1 MSEPGQRR
9 SNFTSTSFLD
19 IIACGFGAIVL
30 LVLLAKDSPDPL
42 VYDAQAA
49 VAQLDALATEMTRRD
64 EAMSRIRE
72 VREQIAREKTRI
84 ALGTEMIDLTE
95 QNLGDID
102 RKIDEYEQRAVAL
115 KESIKQVSSEKKAP
129 APSPRIENVGG
140 IPVDRKY
147 IVFVIDTSGSMQQI
161 WPRVMAQVK
170 SLLEA
175 HPKVEGFQVMNDTGS
190 HLIST
195 YAGRWIP
202 DSPARRASVLR
213 AIKNWATMSYSDP
226 VPGIKAALGVYS
238 AYRKDLSIYVMGDEY
253 SGGSYDISLE
263 QISRLNTDPTTRK
276 SQARIHGIGF
286 FNPLTPITNQ
296 QYSTFMREVARQ
308 NGGAFVAI
316 AG

>member
-1 MSEPGQRR
+1 MSTPRERR
-9 SNFTSTSFLD
+9 NSFASTSFLD

-30 LVLLAKDSPDPL
+30 LVLLARDSPDPSVHDMQASTARLEEL
-42 VYDAQAA
+42 VA
-49 VAQLDALATEMTRRD
+49 EMARRD
-64 EAMSRIRE
+64 EAASRIRE
-72 VREQIAREKTRI
+72 IEEQIARGKTRV

-95 QNLGDID
+95 QSLGDID
-102 RKIDEYEQRAVAL
+102 RRIDEHEQRIASL
-115 KESIKQVSSEKKAP
+115 MESMNQQKKENKPP
-129 APSPRIENVGG
+129 APKIENVGG

-147 IVFVIDTSGSMQQI
+147 VIFVIDTSGSMQEI
-161 WPRVMAQVK
+161 WPRVMAQVE

-195 YAGRWIP
+195 YARRWIP

-213 AIKNWATMSYSDP
+213 SIRNWAPMSYSDP
-226 VPGIKAALGVYS
+226 VPGIKAALRAYS
-238 AYRKDLSIYVMGDEY
+238 SYRKDLSIYVMGDEY

-263 QISRLNTDPTTRK
+263 QISRLNTDPKTRK

-286 FNPLTPITNQ
+286 FNPLTPVTNL
-296 QYSTFMREVARQ
+296 QYSTLMREVARQ
-308 NGGAFVAI
+308 NGGAFVAV

>member
-1 MSEPGQRR
+1 MSTPRERR
-9 SNFTSTSFLD
+9 NSFASTSFLD

-30 LVLLAKDSPDPL
+30 LVLLARDSPDPSVHDMQASTARLEEL
-42 VYDAQAA
+42 VA
-49 VAQLDALATEMTRRD
+49 EMARRD
-64 EAMSRIRE
+64 EATSRIRE
-72 VREQIAREKTRI
+72 IEEQIARGKTRV

-95 QNLGDID
+95 QSLGDID
-102 RKIDEYEQRAVAL
+102 RRIDEHEQRIASL
-115 KESIKQVSSEKKAP
+115 MESMNQQKKENKPP
-129 APSPRIENVGG
+129 APKIENVGG

-147 IVFVIDTSGSMQQI
+147 VIFVIDTSGSMQEI
-161 WPRVMAQVK
+161 WPRVMAQVE

-195 YAGRWIP
+195 YARRWIP

-213 AIKNWATMSYSDP
+213 SIRNWAPMSYSDP
-226 VPGIKAALGVYS
+226 VPGIKAALRAYS
-238 AYRKDLSIYVMGDEY
+238 SYRKDLSIYVMGDEY

-263 QISRLNTDPTTRK
+263 QISRLNTDPKTRK

-286 FNPLTPITNQ
+286 FNPLTPVTNL
-296 QYSTFMREVARQ
+296 QYSTLMREVARQ
-308 NGGAFVAI
+308 NGGAFVAV

>member
-1 MSEPGQRR
+1 MNTPRERR
-9 SNFTSTSFLD
+9 NSFASTSFLD

-30 LVLLAKDSPDPL
+30 LVLLARDSPDPS
-42 VYDAQAA
+42 VHDMQAST
-49 VAQLDALATEMTRRD
+49 AQLEELVAEMARRD
-64 EAMSRIRE
+64 EAASRIRE
-72 VREQIAREKTRI
+72 IEEQIARGKTRV

-95 QNLGDID
+95 QSLGDID
-102 RKIDEYEQRAVAL
+102 RRIDEHEQRIASL
-115 KESIKQVSSEKKAP
+115 MESMNQQKKENKPP
-129 APSPRIENVGG
+129 APKIENVGG

-147 IVFVIDTSGSMQQI
+147 VIFVIDTSGSMQEI
-161 WPRVMAQVK
+161 WPRVMAQVE

-195 YAGRWIP
+195 YARRWIP

-213 AIKNWATMSYSDP
+213 SIRNWAPMSYSDP
-226 VPGIKAALGVYS
+226 VPGIKAALRAYS
-238 AYRKDLSIYVMGDEY
+238 SYRKDLSIYVMGDEY

-263 QISRLNTDPTTRK
+263 QISRLNTDPKTRK

-286 FNPLTPITNQ
+286 FNPLTPVTNL
-296 QYSTFMREVARQ
+296 QYSTLMREVARQ
-308 NGGAFVAI
+308 NGGAFVAV